1 MPYLIDGHNLIG
13 RMPGMSLQD
22 PDDEA
27 ALLVRL
33 RAFCSREA
41 TTATVYFDGAVLS
54 TMKDPPRGG
63 VTARYVA
70 RPQSADSAIRH
81 RLERIGR
88 EAPNWVVVTS
98 DVAVAEAA
106 RRCRARVMS
115 SEAFARRL
123 TGVGPPSAAAEK
135 PDGPSDR
142 QRLPLALPSRRRPAA
157 ATPCDL

>member
-98 DVAVAEAA
+98 DAAVAEAA

-123 TGVGPPSAAAEK
+123 AGVGRPSAAAEK
-135 PDGPSDR
+135 PDGPSDPAEIAR
-142 QRLPLALPSRRRPAA
+142 WEAAFQSGSRRRRRP
-157 ATPCDL
+157 